1 MEKLKQEWKSI
12 GLVTSW
18 VFRFLAG
25 VIALN
30 AKTYECSIKQISFT
44 VGFLIGFVVIAQV
57 IYEVL
62 AMARKVTKTSK

>member
-1 MEKLKQEWKSI
+1 MEKLKREWKPI
-12 GLVTSW
+12 GLVSGW

-30 AKTYECSIKQISFT
+30 AKTYQCNVKHISFT
-44 VGFLIGFVVIAQV
+44 LGAVVGFVVITQV

-62 AMARKVTKTSK
+62 MVARKATKN

>member
-1 MEKLKQEWKSI
+1 MEKLKQEWKPI
-12 GLVTSW
+12 GLVTGW

-30 AKTYECSIKQISFT
+30 AKTYECNVKQISFT
-44 VGFLIGFVVIAQV
+44 IGAVIGFVVITEV

-62 AMARKVTKTSK
+62 SVTRKATKNTK